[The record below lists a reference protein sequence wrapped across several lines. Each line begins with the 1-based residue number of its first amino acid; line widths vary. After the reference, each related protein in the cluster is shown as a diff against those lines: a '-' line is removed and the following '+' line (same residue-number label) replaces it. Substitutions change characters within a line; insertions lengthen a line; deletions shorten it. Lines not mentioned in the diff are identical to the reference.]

1 MLKRLLYI
9 AVMLGFPITP
19 VQGQIDSANV
29 WVSTALAGG
38 PHTIQTIVVDPERS
52 DTVYTGTVPGSIYQ
66 SLNRSLTWT
75 QMPAALGTIA
85 EGVFSITFNPLNA
98 NVVYAGGDM
107 SGLFR
112 STDRGASWT
121 QTSLAIP
128 PLVTFGTN
136 KIVIDASDTSRIY
149 AGTSAGLWISDDDG
163 GTWMTT
169 TAIDTINGIS
179 IGALVVIPQTP
190 DTVLAAST
198 GSAGVFRS
206 LDRAGSWAPA
216 NNGLTDTDVTGMVV
230 SPAVTGLIVVSTD
243 GGGVFRSTD
252 SGGSWTA
259 ANTGIGNLGLASVA
273 ISPSNPTVLYAGSL
287 TGEIYESTDSGVNWN
302 NITFALANA
311 NPVNA
316 IAVHP
321 DSAHI
326 TYIGIDNVYRLRQ
339 SGLDS
344 ISFLTTNTQISV
356 IHAAD
361 FNADGEA
368 DLVIG
373 NAGTQTVTV
382 LMNGSA
388 GATLIQ
394 RVLSTGSEPTSIAT
408 ADLDGDGDLDLAIGH
423 RTQQTAAVLFN
434 DGTGVFSAP
443 TELFVGGAVTHLA
456 LGDFDTDG
464 DVDLAATDDG
474 STVFIYKNDGVGS
487 FGAPQT
493 ASGLT
498 SPTGL
503 RVGDFT
509 GDGIDDLL
517 LSGTG
522 NRVRLLRNHGN
533 ATFTSLTDVDFSST
547 PQALT
552 TGDYDID
559 GDLDFSVS
567 LDDAS
572 VVVYANRGD
581 GTFGDSLVYAR
592 ADTMTSLRSVDLDQD
607 GYLDLFV
614 PSGNGSIDVLVND
627 ANGRFDSVRVVGSQT
642 GIGAGLASDL
652 TGNGV
657 PDFAL
662 GQPPD
667 SRLVMFSNPFA
678 KDIKGP
684 APPRDLAAVDTQ
696 GDLGGRVTLTW
707 HRPNVDE
714 TTGRIARYRVYR
726 ATAEA
731 GPYTLFTTLDTT
743 ATNERD
749 STFVNR
755 TFVDTAATVGT
766 GFYYY
771 LQSENGGGTLS
782 ASSDTVTSTSQAQSF
797 FDFQFEGNSPFHIQ
811 DTVAVTVRLNPVGAD
826 LSSLSLFID
835 YDTRAFLMVDG
846 DTTEAGIQPFAVDST
861 LATQSSILQNK
872 VDTSSTSGT
881 GKADLGI
888 VFLPTLP
895 DEPVPVGTL
904 RVVALRDT
912 STRIRVVNDT
922 STVRQSAFTT
932 TDGAFV
938 LPFIAPAST
947 IILRNHKVRG
957 TVSFQGRTESLD
969 IAARFDLTQND
980 SPGTGTALPDSV
992 AYQPPNDADQTS
1004 TGVQLTLNEDGSFTL
1019 LQIPGGT
1026 YGLFAKTF
1034 HYLRGRIA
1042 TDSLLVNDS
1051 TGVAGSTTFS
1061 WVGIDTTFTTSDLR
1075 AGDAN
1080 DDNQVDIADF
1090 GVLGANFG
1098 ASGFVEGSPAWS
1110 ADFNGDGV
1118 VNLADFALLQS
1129 NFGEVGMGPS
1139 VATKPAVSAARIAW
1153 IAPDDLPGQGQV
1165 WAREIPPSV
1174 GYAFDLVGDG
1184 GAGER
1189 VFAALTAGSWFNPS
1203 MALTLRRQL
1212 QRGDET
1218 ILRLAAVLRD
1228 PAASFSGDG
1237 ILFSADDMPFDLRV
1251 ERVRFLTADGLVIIG
1266 QGDVPLGDGFFPVAE
1281 TILRQNVPN
1290 PFNPETVIPFE
1301 LADVGL
1307 VRLTVYSTLGQEVR
1321 TLVDEVRSAGRHRVR
1336 WDGRDE
1342 RGRRVGSG
1350 LFLYRLT
1357 VNGLDGSSRYH
1368 AVRKAI
1374 LLK

>member
-1 MLKRLLYI
+1 MIRLFYI
-9 AVMLGFPITP
+9 AVMTGLFYAPAH
-19 VQGQIDSANV
+19 GQIDSANV
-29 WVSTALAGG
+29 WVFTALAGG
-38 PHTIQTIVVDPERS
+38 PHTVQSIVVDPERT
-52 DTVYTGTVPGSIYQ
+52 DTIYTGTQPGSIYQ

-75 QMPAALGTIA
+75 EMPAAAATIA
-85 EGVFSITFNPLNA
+85 EGVLTIAFNPLNA

-121 QTSLAIP
+121 LTPLAIP
-128 PLVTFGTN
+128 PLPTFTTN
-136 KIVIDASDTSRIY
+136 KIVVDASDTSRIY
-149 AGTSAGLWISDDDG
+149 AGTGAGLWISDDDG

-179 IGALVVIPQTP
+179 IGALAVIPQTP
-190 DTVLAAST
+190 DTILVAST

-206 LDRAGSWAPA
+206 LDRAGTWAPA
-216 NNGLTDTDVTGMVV
+216 NNGLTDTDVTGLIV
-230 SPAVTGLIVVSTD
+230 SPLVTGLVVVSTD
-243 GGGVFRSTD
+243 GGGIFRSMD

-259 ANTGIGNLGLASVA
+259 ANTGIGNLSLASVA
-273 ISPSNPTVLYAGSL
+273 ISPSNATVMYAGSL

-302 NITFALANA
+302 DITFALVNA

-326 TYIGIDNVYRLRQ
+326 VYIGIDDVYRLRQ

-361 FNADGEA
+361 LNADGEA
-368 DLVIG
+368 DLVTG
-373 NAGTQTVTV
+373 NGGTQTVTV

-388 GATLIQ
+388 GATFIQ
-394 RVLSTGSEPTSIAT
+394 QALSTGSEPTSIAT
-408 ADLDGDGDLDLAIGH
+408 ADLDGDGDLDLVVGH
-423 RTQQTAAVLFN
+423 RTQQTVAVLFN
-434 DGTGVFSAP
+434 DSTGVFSSP
-443 TELFVGGAVTHLA
+443 TELFVGAAVTHLA

-493 ASGLT
+493 ASGVT

-503 RVGDFT
+503 RAGDFT

-517 LSGTG
+517 LSGTS
-522 NRVRLLRNHGN
+522 NRVRLLRNQGN
-533 ATFTSLTDVDFSST
+533 ATFTTLTDVDFSSV
-547 PQALT
+547 PQSLT
-552 TGDYDID
+552 AGDYDID
-559 GDLDFSVS
+559 GDLDFAVS

-572 VVVYANRGD
+572 VIVYANAGD
-581 GTFGDSLVYAR
+581 GAFGDSLVYVR

-607 GYLDLFV
+607 GYLDLFA
-614 PSGNGSIDVLVND
+614 PSGNGNIDVLVND
-627 ANGRFDSVRVVGSQT
+627 ANGQFDSVRVVGNQT
-642 GIGAGLASDL
+642 GIGVGLASDL
-652 TGNGV
+652 TGNGI

-662 GQPPD
+662 AQPPD

-678 KDIKGP
+678 QDIKDP
-684 APPRDLAAVDTQ
+684 APPRDLAAIDTQ

-707 HRPNVDE
+707 RRPNVDE
-714 TTGRIARYRVYR
+714 TTGRITRYRVYR

-755 TFVDTAATVGT
+755 TFIDTAATVGT

-771 LQSENGGGTLS
+771 LQSENGAGTLS
-782 ASSDTVTSTSQAQSF
+782 ASSDTVTSISQAQPF

-811 DTVAVTVRLNPVGAD
+811 DTVAVTVRLNPVGMD

-846 DTTEAGIQPFAVDST
+846 DTSETGIQPFTVDSL
-861 LATQSSILQNK
+861 LATQASILQNK

-922 STVRQSAFTT
+922 STVRQSAFTRNP
-932 TDGAFV
+932 DGAFV
-938 LPFIAPAST
+938 LPFIAPPST

-957 TVSFQGRTESLD
+957 TLSFQGRTEALD
-969 IAARFDLTQND
+969 IDARFDLTVHD
-980 SPGTGTALPDSV
+980 SAGTGTALPDSV
-992 AYQPPNDADQTS
+992 AYQPPNDADQTLN
-1004 TGVQLTLNEDGSFTL
+1004 GVQLTLDEDGSFTL

-1034 HYLRGRIA
+1034 HYLRGRIGS
-1042 TDSLLVNDS
+1042 DSLLVNDS
-1051 TGVAGSTTFS
+1051 TGVAGSTTFT
-1061 WVGIDTTFTTSDLR
+1061 WVGIDTTFTSAELR

-1090 GVLGANFG
+1090 GLLGANFG
-1098 ASGFVEGSPAWS
+1098 ASGFADGSPAWS

-1139 VATKPAVSAARIAW
+1139 VAAKLAVSAARIAW
-1153 IAPDDLPGQGQV
+1153 IAPDSPSGNGQV
-1165 WAREIPPSV
+1165 RAREIPPSV
-1174 GYAFDLVGDG
+1174 GYAFDLVVDGDG
-1184 GAGER
+1184 SD
-1189 VFAALTAGSWFNPS
+1189 VMDALTPGSWFHPS
-1203 MALTLRRQL
+1203 VSLTLTRRL
-1212 QRGDET
+1212 QRGEET
-1218 ILRLAAVLRD
+1218 ILRFAAVLRD
-1228 PAASFSGDG
+1228 PTASFAGDG
-1237 ILFSADDMPFDLRV
+1237 ILFNTDELPLGLRV
-1251 ERVRFLTADGLVIIG
+1251 ERVRFLTPDGLVIIG
-1266 QGDVPLGDGFFPVAE
+1266 QGDVPLRDGFVLVAE
-1281 TILRQNVPN
+1281 TVLRQNVPN
-1290 PFNPETVIPFE
+1290 PFNPETTIPYE
-1301 LADVGL
+1301 LADVGM
-1307 VRLTVYSTLGQEVR
+1307 VHLTVYSTLGQEVR
-1321 TLVDEVRSAGRHRVR
+1321 RLVDEIRSAGRHRIH
-1336 WDGRDE
+1336 WDGRDA
-1342 RGRRVGSG
+1342 RGRQVGSG
-1350 LFLYRLT
+1350 IYLYRLNVT
-1357 VNGLDGSSRYH
+1357 GLDGSSRYQ